1 MGDYPVATSQTT
13 PSSVPSSPSVLSGL
27 QWPPDMLG
35 QAMEAIVERVVP
47 KQRPRRLSQAPHG
60 IGDASALD
68 LSRWIEDAGMRLGVI
83 VEPKDR
89 TLLTAV
95 SLLAEGGPV
104 LVVTPAEH
112 GRRFFILL
120 GLDVRGRKVELLAPN
135 RIVARV
141 PISEVDSALA
151 GALAVPNQIAAFCAQ
166 AGLSQDGAR
175 TAERILSGRTGK
187 GELCSGFS
195 FAPAETGF
203 VARFVE
209 AGAVRVLVTSIVFY
223 LLAFGLFV
231 ASWWLIGSAAMEGHL
246 SRGWLLAW
254 AIMLLTFVVCR
265 GVAIWGAGRLAVHV
279 GGLTREGLLA
289 GILRLSPDTVRA
301 RGIGSLFGV
310 VLDADA
316 LDALARTGGPTLLA
330 DVVQCVCGVGVLLAG
345 AAPTAHAL
353 LLLLWL
359 LLAAFLVRRLYRR
372 VLAWADARLMLTDDL
387 VETMVG
393 YRTMMAQVPPGN
405 RHLGEERVLG
415 DYARKEAA
423 MDRDMSRLAVLIP
436 RGWLI
441 IAVAALAPSFAATR
455 GGTPLVAVSLGGILL
470 VYLALRRI
478 ALETGPGLAA
488 AFVAWRGTRP
498 ITAAALVPG
507 GPAEQVAVLPTEI
520 DDATQGRRAL
530 LVGRDVSYRYPG
542 RLEPVLRGADFE
554 VHRGDRVLVEGASG
568 SGKSTLGALLCGIRQ
583 PSGGLLLL
591 GGFDHHSLRPE
602 RWRQRVASVPQAHEN
617 HILSAPLLFNI
628 AMARR
633 WPPSGD
639 DVAEFEQICAEL
651 GLSGLLSRMPA
662 GIQQMVG
669 DSGWQLSQG
678 ERARV
683 CIARAL
689 AQQADV
695 RVLDESFATLDP
707 ETLDLVLACILR
719 RSETLLVVSHA

>member
-1 MGDYPVATSQTT
+1 
-13 PSSVPSSPSVLSGL
+13 
-27 QWPPDMLG
+27 
-35 QAMEAIVERVVP
+35 
-47 KQRPRRLSQAPHG
+47 
-60 IGDASALD
+60 
-68 LSRWIEDAGMRLGVI
+68 
-83 VEPKDR
+83 
-89 TLLTAV
+89 
-95 SLLAEGGPV
+95 
-104 LVVTPAEH
+104 
-112 GRRFFILL
+112 
-120 GLDVRGRKVELLAPN
+120 
-135 RIVARV
+135 
-141 PISEVDSALA
+141 
-151 GALAVPNQIAAFCAQ
+151 LAVPERIVAFCAQ
-166 AGLSQDGAR
+166 AGFSKEGTQ
-175 TAERILSGRTGK
+175 TAERILNQGTGM

-203 VARFVE
+203 FARFVE
-209 AGAVRVLVTSIVFY
+209 AGSVSVLVTSVVFY
-223 LLAFGLFV
+223 LLMFGLFI
-231 ASWWLIGSAAMEGHL
+231 ASWWLIGSAATEGHL

-265 GVAIWGAGRLAVHV
+265 GAALWGAGRLAVHV
-279 GGLTREGLLA
+279 GGITRERLLA
-289 GILRLSPDTVRA
+289 GILRLSSDTVRA
-301 RGIGSLFGV
+301 RGVGSLLGV

-316 LDALARTGGPTLLA
+316 LDALARTGGPTLIA
-330 DVVQCVCGVGVLLAG
+330 DVVQCLCGVLVLMAG
-345 AAPTAHAL
+345 AAPIAHAL
-353 LLLLWL
+353 FLLLWL
-359 LLAAFLVRRLYRR
+359 LVAAFLIRRLYRR

-393 YRTMMAQVPPGN
+393 YRTMVAQVPPEK
-405 RHLGEERVLG
+405 RHLGEDRVVD

-423 MDRDMSRLAVLIP
+423 MDREMARLAVLIP
-436 RGWLI
+436 RGWLVVA
-441 IAVAALAPSFAATR
+441 IAVMAPSFAATR

-470 VYLALRRI
+470 VYLALRRV

-498 ITAAALVPG
+498 ITAAAAVPN

-520 DDATQGRRAL
+520 DDATEGRRAL

-554 VHRGDRVLVEGASG
+554 VRRGDRVLVEGASG
-568 SGKSTLGALLCGIRQ
+568 SGKSTLGALLCGARQ

-602 RWRQRVASVPQAHEN
+602 RWRQRVASVPQSHEN

-633 WPPSGD
+633 WPPNND
-639 DVAEFEQICAEL
+639 DVTEFEQICAEL
-651 GLSGLLSRMPA
+651 GLSGLLARMPA

-689 AQQADV
+689 AQHADV

-707 ETLDLVLACILR
+707 ETLDLVLECILR

>member
-1 MGDYPVATSQTT
+1 
-13 PSSVPSSPSVLSGL
+13 
-27 QWPPDMLG
+27 MLG
-35 QAMEAIVERVVP
+35 QAMEAIAERVVL
-47 KQRPRRLSQAPHG
+47 RPRPHRLSPAPHG
-60 IGDASALD
+60 LGEASALD
-68 LSRWIEDAGMRLGVI
+68 LSRWIEDAGARLGVI
-83 VEPKDR
+83 VEPKDQ
-89 TLLTAV
+89 TLLTAQ

-104 LVVTPAEH
+104 LVVTPAAH

-120 GLDVRGRKVELLAPN
+120 GLCARGQKVELLAPS
-135 RIVARV
+135 RGVVRV
-141 PISEVDSALA
+141 PTGEVDSALA
-151 GALAVPNQIAAFCAQ
+151 GALSVLSQIATFCAR

-175 TAERILSGRTGK
+175 TAARILNAQTGK
-187 GELCSGFS
+187 GELCFGFS
-195 FAPAETGF
+195 FAPANTGF

-209 AGAVRVLVTSIVFY
+209 AGAVRVLGTSIVFY

-289 GILRLSPDTVRA
+289 GILRLSTDTVRA

-330 DVVQCVCGVGVLLAG
+330 DVVQCVCGAFVLLLG
-345 AAPTAHAL
+345 AAPTMHAL
-353 LLLLWL
+353 LLLFWMFFAIL
-359 LLAAFLVRRLYRR
+359 LVRRLYRR

-393 YRTMMAQVPPGN
+393 YRTMVAQVPPAN
-405 RHLGEERVLG
+405 RHLGEDRVLG
-415 DYARKEAA
+415 DYDRKEAA
-423 MDRDMSRLAVLIP
+423 MDREMSRLAVLIP

-441 IAVAALAPSFAATR
+441 VAVAALAPGFAATR

-470 VYLALRRI
+470 VYLALRRV

-488 AFVAWRGTRP
+488 AFVAWRNTRP
-498 ITAAALVPG
+498 IIAAARMQD

-554 VHRGDRVLVEGASG
+554 VRRGDRVLVEGPSG
-568 SGKSTLGALLCGIRQ
+568 SGKSTLGALLCGVRQ

-633 WPPSGD
+633 WPPSSE
-639 DVAEFEQICAEL
+639 DVIEFEQICAEL
-651 GLSGLLSRMPA
+651 GLSGLLARMPA

-707 ETLDLVLACILR
+707 ETLDLVLECILR

>member
-1 MGDYPVATSQTT
+1 VKAAPAN
-13 PSSVPSSPSVLSGL
+13 PSLGLEALAWPADTLS
-27 QWPPDMLG
+27 
-35 QAMEAIVERVVP
+35 QAMEAIAERVLP
-47 KQRPRRLSQAPHG
+47 KQRPRRLSSAPQG
-60 IGDASALD
+60 IGEASALD
-68 LSRWIEDAGMRLGVI
+68 LSRWLEDAGVRLGLI
-83 VEPKDR
+83 VEPKER
-89 TLLTAV
+89 TLLTTEA
-95 SLLAEGGPV
+95 LLAEGGPV
-104 LVVTPAEH
+104 LVVTPTGH
-112 GRRFFILL
+112 GRRFYVLL
-120 GLDVRGRKVELLAPN
+120 GRGARGRKVDLLAPD
-135 RIVARV
+135 RGVIRV
-141 PISEVDSALA
+141 STTDVDTVLA
-151 GALAVPNQIAAFCAQ
+151 GSLDVPAQVVAFCAQ
-166 AGLSQDGAR
+166 AGLSQEGAQA
-175 TAERILSGRTGK
+175 AERILNPGTGT

-195 FAPAETGF
+195 FAPSETGF
-203 VARFVE
+203 SARFAE
-209 AGAVRVLVTSIVFY
+209 AGGVRVLLTSIALYV
-223 LLAFGLFV
+223 LTFGLFV
-231 ASWWLIGSAAMEGHL
+231 ASWWLIGSAAMDGHL

-254 AIMLLTFVVCR
+254 SIMLLTFVICR
-265 GVAIWGAGRLAVHV
+265 GAALWGAGRLAVHV
-279 GGLTREGLLA
+279 GGLTRERLLA
-289 GILRLSPDTVRA
+289 GILRLSSDTVRA
-301 RGIGSLFGV
+301 RGVGSLLGV

-330 DVVQCVCGVGVLLAG
+330 DVAQCVCGVMVLMAG
-345 AAPTAHAL
+345 AAPIAHAL

-359 LLAAFLVRRLYRR
+359 LIAAFLVRRLYRR
-372 VLAWADARLMLTDDL
+372 VLAWADARLTLTDDL

-393 YRTMMAQVPPGN
+393 YRTMVAQVLPEN
-405 RHLGEERVLG
+405 RHLGEDRVVD

-423 MDRDMSRLAVLIP
+423 MDREMARLAVLIP

-441 IAVAALAPSFAATR
+441 VSIAALAPSFAATR

-470 VYLALRRI
+470 VYLALRRV
-478 ALETGPGLAA
+478 ALETGPGLAS

-498 ITAAALVPG
+498 ITAAAVVPDR
-507 GPAEQVAVLPTEI
+507 PAEQVAVLPTEI

-554 VHRGDRVLVEGASG
+554 VRRGDRILVEGASG
-568 SGKSTLGALLCGIRQ
+568 SGKSTLGALLCGVRQ

-602 RWRQRVASVPQAHEN
+602 RWRQRVASVPQSHEN

-633 WPPSGD
+633 WPPSSD
-639 DVAEFEQICAEL
+639 DVEEFEQICQEL

-707 ETLDLVLACILR
+707 ETLDIVLECILR

>member
-1 MGDYPVATSQTT
+1 MKARQVDHPFGLESFAWPADT
-13 PSSVPSSPSVLSGL
+13 LS
-27 QWPPDMLG
+27 
-35 QAMEAIVERVVP
+35 QAMEAIAERVLP
-47 KQRPRRLSQAPHG
+47 KRRPRRLSSAPQG
-60 IGDASALD
+60 IGEASALD
-68 LSRWIEDAGMRLGVI
+68 LSRWLEDAGARLGVI
-83 VEPKDR
+83 VEPKER
-89 TLLTAV
+89 TLLSVEA
-95 SLLAEGGPV
+95 LLAEGGPV
-104 LVVTPAEH
+104 LVVTPTGH
-112 GRRFFILL
+112 GRRFYILL
-120 GLDVRGRKVELLAPN
+120 GLRAGGRQVDLLAPN
-135 RIVARV
+135 QGVVRA
-141 PISEVDSALA
+141 STTEVDTVLA
-151 GALAVPNQIAAFCAQ
+151 GVLAVPERIVAFCAQ
-166 AGLSQDGAR
+166 AGFSKEGTQA
-175 TAERILSGRTGK
+175 AERILNQGTGM

-203 VARFVE
+203 FSRFVE
-209 AGAVRVLVTSIVFY
+209 AGSVSVLVTSVALY
-223 LLAFGLFV
+223 VLTFGLFI

-265 GVAIWGAGRLAVHV
+265 GAALWGAGRLAVHA
-279 GGLTREGLLA
+279 GGITRERLLA
-289 GILRLSPDTVRA
+289 GILRLSTDTVRA
-301 RGIGSLFGV
+301 RGVGSLLGV

-330 DVVQCVCGVGVLLAG
+330 DVAQCLCGVLVLMAG
-345 AAPTAHAL
+345 AAPMAHAVL
-353 LLLLWL
+353 LLFWL
-359 LLAAFLVRRLYRR
+359 LVAAFLVRRLYRR
-372 VLAWADARLMLTDDL
+372 VLAWADARLALTDDL

-393 YRTMMAQVPPGN
+393 YRTMVAQVPPEK
-405 RHLGEERVLG
+405 RHLGEDRVVD

-423 MDRDMSRLAVLIP
+423 MDREMARLAVLIP
-436 RGWLI
+436 RGWLVVAI
-441 IAVAALAPSFAATR
+441 AALVPRFAATR

-470 VYLALRRI
+470 VYLALRRV

-498 ITAAALVPG
+498 ITAAAAVPY

-520 DDATQGRRAL
+520 DDATEGRRAL

-554 VHRGDRVLVEGASG
+554 VRRGDRVLVEGASG
-568 SGKSTLGALLCGIRQ
+568 SGKSTLGALLCGARQ

-602 RWRQRVASVPQAHEN
+602 RWRQRVASVPQSHEN

-633 WPPSGD
+633 WPPNND
-639 DVAEFEQICAEL
+639 DVTEFEEICAEL
-651 GLSGLLSRMPA
+651 GLSGLLARMPA

-707 ETLDLVLACILR
+707 ETLDLVLECILR

>member
-1 MGDYPVATSQTT
+1 MGATLVPASPIPVT
-13 PSSVPSSPSVLSGL
+13 SSPSVLSAME
-27 QWPPDMLG
+27 WPSEMLG
-35 QAMEAIVERVVP
+35 QAMEAIAERVVP
-47 KQRPRRLSQAPHG
+47 KQRPHRLSQAPQA
-60 IGDASALD
+60 IGAASALD
-68 LSRWIEDAGMRLGVI
+68 LSRWIEDAGARLGVI

-89 TLLTAV
+89 TLLTTE

-104 LVVTPAEH
+104 LVVTPAEY

-120 GLDVRGRKVELLAPN
+120 GLCARGRQVELLAPS
-135 RIVARV
+135 RGVVRV
-141 PISEVDSALA
+141 SINDVDSALA
-151 GALAVPNQIAAFCAQ
+151 GARSVPSQIATFCAQ
-166 AGLSQDGAR
+166 ARLSRDGAR
-175 TAERILSGRTGK
+175 TAERILSGRTST
-187 GELCSGFS
+187 GEPCAGFS
-195 FAPAETGF
+195 FAPAENGF

-209 AGAVRVLVTSIVFY
+209 AGALPVLATSIIFY
-223 LLAFGLFV
+223 LLAFGIFV

-254 AIMLLTFVVCR
+254 VIMLLTFVVCR
-265 GVAIWGAGRLAVHV
+265 GVAIWGAGRLAVNV

-289 GILRLSPDTVRA
+289 GILRLSPDAVRA

-330 DVVQCVCGVGVLLAG
+330 DVVQCGCGVLVLLVG
-345 AAPTAHAL
+345 AAPTAHAF

-359 LLAAFLVRRLYRR
+359 LLAVFLVRRLYRR

-393 YRTMMAQVPPGN
+393 YRTMVAQVPPEN
-405 RHLGEERVLG
+405 RHLGEDRVLG
-415 DYARKEAA
+415 DYSRKEAA
-423 MDRDMSRLAVLIP
+423 MDREMSRLAVLIP

-441 IAVAALAPSFAATR
+441 TAVAALAPGFAATR

-470 VYLALRRI
+470 VYLALRRV

-498 ITAAALVPG
+498 IMAAASVPD

-554 VHRGDRVLVEGASG
+554 VRRGDRVLVEGASG
-568 SGKSTLGALLCGIRQ
+568 SGKSTLGALLCGVRQ

-633 WPPSGD
+633 WPPSGN

-651 GLSGLLSRMPA
+651 GLSDLLARMPA
-662 GIQQMVG
+662 GLQQMVG

-707 ETLDLVLACILR
+707 ETLDLVLGCILR

>member
-1 MGDYPVATSQTT
+1 MNASQD
-13 PSSVPSSPSVLSGL
+13 SLSAL
-27 QWPPDMLG
+27 EWPAEMLG
-35 QAMEAIVERVVP
+35 QAMEAIAERVVP
-47 KQRPRRLSQAPHG
+47 KQRTRRLSLAPQG
-60 IGDASALD
+60 VGEASALD
-68 LSRWIEDAGMRLGVI
+68 FSRWLEDAGARLGLI

-89 TLLTAV
+89 TLLTADA
-95 SLLAEGGPV
+95 LLLEGGPV
-104 LVVTPAEH
+104 LVATPTGQ
-112 GRRFFILL
+112 GRRFFVLL
-120 GLDVRGRKVELLAPN
+120 GLCARGRQVDLLAPN
-135 RIVARV
+135 RGVVRV
-141 PISEVDSALA
+141 PIAEVEAALA
-151 GALAVPNQIAAFCAQ
+151 GALDVPDQIVAFCAQ
-166 AGLSQDGAR
+166 AGLSPDGAR
-175 TAERILSGRTGK
+175 SAEWILNVRTGR
-187 GELCSGFS
+187 EALCSGFS

-209 AGAVRVLVTSIVFY
+209 AGAVRVLATTVGFY
-223 LLAFGLFV
+223 MLGFGLFV

-254 AIMLLTFVVCR
+254 AIMLMTFVVCR
-265 GVAIWGAGRLAVHV
+265 GAGVWGAGRLAVHI
-279 GGLTREGLLA
+279 GGLTRERLLA
-289 GILRLSPDTVRA
+289 GILRLSSDAVRA

-316 LDALARTGGPTLLA
+316 LDALARTGGPTLVA
-330 DVVQCVCGVGVLLAG
+330 DVAQCICGALVLLAG
-345 AAPTAHAL
+345 AAPVAHAL

-359 LLAAFLVRRLYRR
+359 LLAAFLVRRLHRR
-372 VLAWADARLMLTDDL
+372 LLDWADARLMLTDDL

-393 YRTMMAQVPPGN
+393 YRTMVAQVPPEK
-405 RHLGEERVLG
+405 RHLGEDRVLD
-415 DYARKEAA
+415 DYARKEEA
-423 MDRDMSRLAVLIP
+423 MDREMARLAVLIP
-436 RGWLI
+436 RGWLVVAI
-441 IAVAALAPSFAATR
+441 AALAPTFAATR
-455 GGTPLVAVSLGGILL
+455 GGSPQVAVSLGGIML
-470 VYLALRRI
+470 VYLALRRV

-488 AFVAWRGTRP
+488 AFVAWRSTKP
-498 ITAAALVPG
+498 IAAAAAAPD

-554 VHRGDRVLVEGASG
+554 VRRGDRVLIQGPSGA
-568 SGKSTLGALLCGIRQ
+568 GKSTLGALLCGLRQ

-633 WPPSGD
+633 WPPTSD
-639 DVAEFEQICAEL
+639 DIAEYEQICAEL
-651 GLSGLLSRMPA
+651 GLSALLARMPA

-683 CIARAL
+683 CVARAL
-689 AQQADV
+689 AQQAEV
-695 RVLDESFATLDP
+695 RVLDESFAALDP
-707 ETLDLVLACILR
+707 ETLDLVLECILR

>member
-1 MGDYPVATSQTT
+1 VPTS
-13 PSSVPSSPSVLSGL
+13 PASVPSSPSVLSAME
-27 QWPPDMLG
+27 WPPDMLG
-35 QAMEAIVERVVP
+35 QAMEAIAERVVP
-47 KQRPRRLSQAPHG
+47 KQRPRRLSQAPQG
-60 IGDASALD
+60 IGAASALD
-68 LSRWIEDAGMRLGVI
+68 LSRWIEDAGARLGVI
-83 VEPKDR
+83 VEPKER
-89 TLLTAV
+89 TLLTAEA
-95 SLLAEGGPV
+95 LLGEGGPV

-120 GLDVRGRKVELLAPN
+120 GLCAHGRQVELLAPS
-135 RIVARV
+135 RTVVRV
-141 PISEVDSALA
+141 PIGDVDSALT
-151 GALAVPNQIAAFCAQ
+151 GARSVPSQIAAFCAQ
-166 AGLSQDGAR
+166 ARLSQDGAR
-175 TAERILSGRTGK
+175 TAERVLSGQAGK
-187 GELCSGFS
+187 GEICSGFS
-195 FAPAETGF
+195 FAPAEAGF
-203 VARFVE
+203 LARFVE
-209 AGAVRVLVTSIVFY
+209 AGAVRVLVTSIIFY
-223 LLAFGLFV
+223 VLAFGLFV

-279 GGLTREGLLA
+279 GGLAREGLLA
-289 GILRLSPDTVRA
+289 GILRLSSDKVRA

-330 DVVQCVCGVGVLLAG
+330 DVVQCACGVMVLLLG
-345 AAPTAHAL
+345 AAPTVHAL

-359 LLAAFLVRRLYRR
+359 LLATFLVRRLYQR

-387 VETMVG
+387 VETMIG
-393 YRTMMAQVPPGN
+393 YRTMVAQVPPEN

-423 MDRDMSRLAVLIP
+423 MDREMSRLAVLIP

-441 IAVAALAPSFAATR
+441 VAVAALAPGFTATR
-455 GGTPLVAVSLGGILL
+455 GGTPLVVVSLGGILL
-470 VYLALRRI
+470 VYLALRRV

-488 AFVAWRGTRP
+488 ALVAWRNTRP
-498 ITAAALVPG
+498 IMAAASVPD
-507 GPAEQVAVLPTEI
+507 GPAEQVAVLPTEV

-530 LVGRDVSYRYPG
+530 LVGRDVSYCYPG
-542 RLEPVLRGADFE
+542 RLEPVLRGVDFE
-554 VHRGDRVLVEGASG
+554 VMRGDRILVEGASG
-568 SGKSTLGALLCGIRQ
+568 SGKSTLGALLCGVRQ

-633 WPPSGD
+633 WPPSSD

-651 GLSGLLSRMPA
+651 GLSGLLARMPA
-662 GIQQMVG
+662 GLQQMVG

-707 ETLDLVLACILR
+707 ESLDLVLECILR

>member
-1 MGDYPVATSQTT
+1 MATSRTLPVVVT
-13 PSSVPSSPSVLSGL
+13 SALAGVEWPS
-27 QWPPDMLG
+27 DMLG
-35 QAMEAIVERVVP
+35 QAMEAIAERVVP
-47 KQRPRRLSQAPHG
+47 KRRPRRLSPAPHG
-60 IGDASALD
+60 IGEVSALD
-68 LSRWIEDAGMRLGVI
+68 LSRWLEDAGARLGII
-83 VEPKDR
+83 VEHKDR
-89 TLLTAV
+89 TLLTAE

-104 LVVTPAEH
+104 LVVTPAGL

-120 GLDVRGRKVELLAPN
+120 GLRGRGRQVDILAPS
-135 RIVARV
+135 RGVVRV
-141 PISEVDSALA
+141 PITAVDAALA
-151 GALAVPNQIAAFCAQ
+151 GALSVPGHVAAFCAQ

-175 TAERILSGRTGK
+175 AAERILSASTGT
-187 GELCSGFS
+187 GELCTGFS
-195 FAPAETGF
+195 FAPAEKGF

-209 AGAVRVLVTSIVFY
+209 AGAVRVLVTTVCLYF
-223 LLAFGLFV
+223 LAFGLYV

-265 GVAIWGAGRLAVHV
+265 GAAIWGAGRLAVHV
-279 GGLTREGLLA
+279 GGLTRERLLA
-289 GILRLSPDTVRA
+289 GIFHLSSDTVRA

-330 DVVQCVCGVGVLLAG
+330 DVAQCVCGVCVLLAG
-345 AAPTAHAL
+345 AAPVAHGL

-393 YRTMMAQVPPGN
+393 YRTMVAQVPPEN
-405 RHLGEERVLG
+405 RHLGEDRVLG

-423 MDRDMSRLAVLIP
+423 MDREMARLAVLIP

-441 IAVAALAPSFAATR
+441 LAVAALVPGFTATR

-470 VYLALRRI
+470 VYMALRRV

-498 ITAAALVPG
+498 ITDAAAVPE

-554 VHRGDRVLVEGASG
+554 VRRGDRVLVEGASG
-568 SGKSTLGALLCGIRQ
+568 SGKSTLGALLCGVRQ

-633 WPPSGD
+633 WPPGGN

-651 GLSGLLSRMPA
+651 GLSGLLARMPA

-695 RVLDESFATLDP
+695 RVLDESFAMLDP
-707 ETLDLVLACILR
+707 ETLDIVLECILR

>member
-1 MGDYPVATSQTT
+1 VADSHGL
-13 PSSVPSSPSVLSGL
+13 PGAGVASPSVPSGL
-27 QWPPDMLG
+27 EWPADMLG
-35 QAMEAIVERVVP
+35 QAMEAIAERVVP
-47 KQRPRRLSQAPHG
+47 KQRPRRLSPAPHG
-60 IGDASALD
+60 IGEASALD
-68 LSRWIEDAGMRLGVI
+68 LSRWIEDAGARLGVI
-83 VEPKDR
+83 VEPKER
-89 TLLTAV
+89 TLLTAE

-104 LVVTPAEH
+104 LVVTPAGS
-112 GRRFFILL
+112 GRRFLVLL
-120 GLDVRGRKVELLAPN
+120 DLCAGGRQVELLAPS
-135 RIVARV
+135 RGVVRV
-141 PISEVDSALA
+141 PTAEVEAALA
-151 GALAVPNQIAAFCAQ
+151 GALIVPDPIAAFCRQ
-166 AGLSQDGAR
+166 AGLTQDGAQ
-175 TAERILSGRTGK
+175 AAQRILSTRSGQ

-203 VARFVE
+203 VARFIE
-209 AGAVRVLVTSIVFY
+209 AGAVRVLGTSIVFY
-223 LLAFGLFV
+223 LLAFGLYIV
-231 ASWWLIGSAAMEGHL
+231 SWWLIGSAAMEGHL

-279 GGLTREGLLA
+279 GGLTRERLLA
-289 GILRLSPDTVRA
+289 GILRLSSDTVRA
-301 RGIGSLFGV
+301 RGVGSLLGV

-330 DVVQCVCGVGVLLAG
+330 DLVQCACGVCVLLVG
-345 AAPTAHAL
+345 AAPTTHVVL
-353 LLLLWL
+353 LLFWL
-359 LLAAFLVRRLYRR
+359 VLAAFLVRRLYRR

-393 YRTMMAQVPPGN
+393 YRTMVAQVPPEN
-405 RHLGEERVLG
+405 RHLGEDRVLD

-423 MDRDMSRLAVLIP
+423 MDREMSRLAVLIP

-441 IAVAALAPSFAATR
+441 IAIAALTPGFAATR

-470 VYLALRRI
+470 IYLALRRV

-498 ITAAALVPG
+498 ITEAALDRG
-507 GPAEQVAVLPTEI
+507 APAEQVAVLPTEI

-554 VHRGDRVLVEGASG
+554 VRRGDRVLVEGASG
-568 SGKSTLGALLCGIRQ
+568 SGKSTLGAVLCGVRQ

-591 GGFDHHSLRPE
+591 GGFDHHSLRPV

-633 WPPSGD
+633 WPPSNE

-651 GLSGLLSRMPA
+651 GLSGLLARMPA

-707 ETLDLVLACILR
+707 ETLDLVLECILR

>member
-1 MGDYPVATSQTT
+1 
-13 PSSVPSSPSVLSGL
+13 
-27 QWPPDMLG
+27 MLG
-35 QAMEAIVERVVP
+35 QAMEAIAERVVP
-47 KQRPRRLSQAPHG
+47 KQRPRRLSSAPQG
-60 IGDASALD
+60 VGEASALD
-68 LSRWIEDAGMRLGVI
+68 FSRWLEDAGARLGMM

-89 TLLTAV
+89 TLLTAEA
-95 SLLAEGGPV
+95 LLAEGGPV
-104 LVVTPAEH
+104 LVAMPAGH
-112 GRRFFILL
+112 GRRFFVLL
-120 GLDVRGRKVELLAPN
+120 GLYRRGRQVDLLTPS
-135 RIVARV
+135 RGVVRV
-141 PISEVDSALA
+141 SITEVDAALA
-151 GALAVPNQIAAFCAQ
+151 GALAVPDQLVAFCAQ
-166 AGLSQDGAR
+166 AGLSPDGAR
-175 TAERILSGRTGK
+175 SAQRILNARTGR
-187 GELCSGFS
+187 EVLCSGFS
-195 FAPAETGF
+195 FSPAETGF

-209 AGAVRVLVTSIVFY
+209 AGAVRVLVTTIGFY
-223 LLAFGLFV
+223 LLGFGLFV

-254 AIMLLTFVVCR
+254 SIMLMTFVVCR
-265 GVAIWGAGRLAVHV
+265 GVGVWGAGRLAVHI
-279 GGLTREGLLA
+279 GGLTRERLLA
-289 GILRLSPDTVRA
+289 GILRLPPDTVRA

-330 DVVQCVCGVGVLLAG
+330 DVVQCICGALVLLIG
-345 AAPTAHAL
+345 AAPVTHTL

-359 LLAAFLVRRLYRR
+359 LLAAYLVHRLHRRL
-372 VLAWADARLMLTDDL
+372 LDWADARLMLTDDL

-393 YRTMMAQVPPGN
+393 YRTMVAQVPPEK
-405 RHLGEERVLG
+405 RHLGEDRILD

-423 MDRDMSRLAVLIP
+423 MDHEMARLALLIP
-436 RGWLI
+436 RGWLVVAI
-441 IAVAALAPSFAATR
+441 AALAPGFAATR
-455 GGTPLVAVSLGGILL
+455 GGTPQVAVSLGGVML
-470 VYLALRRI
+470 VYLALRRV

-488 AFVAWRGTRP
+488 AFVAWRSTKP
-498 ITAAALVPG
+498 IAAAAAAAD

-554 VHRGDRVLVEGASG
+554 VWRGDRVLIEGPSG
-568 SGKSTLGALLCGIRQ
+568 SGKSTLGALLCGLRQ

-591 GGFDHHSLRPE
+591 GGFDHHSLRSE

-633 WPPSGD
+633 WPPTND
-639 DVAEFEQICAEL
+639 DIAEYEQICVEL
-651 GLSGLLSRMPA
+651 GLSGLLARMPA

-683 CIARAL
+683 CVARAL

-695 RVLDESFATLDP
+695 RVLDESFAALDP
-707 ETLDLVLACILR
+707 ETLDQVLACILH

>member
-1 MGDYPVATSQTT
+1 MKARQVDHPLDHLLGLESFAWPADT
-13 PSSVPSSPSVLSGL
+13 LS
-27 QWPPDMLG
+27 
-35 QAMEAIVERVVP
+35 QAMEAIAERVLP
-47 KQRPRRLSQAPHG
+47 KRRPRRLSTAPQG
-60 IGDASALD
+60 IGEASALD
-68 LSRWIEDAGMRLGVI
+68 LSRWLEDAGARLGVI
-83 VEPKDR
+83 VEPKER
-89 TLLTAV
+89 TLLSVEA
-95 SLLAEGGPV
+95 LLAEGGPV
-104 LVVTPAEH
+104 LVVTPTGH
-112 GRRFFILL
+112 GRRFYILL
-120 GLDVRGRKVELLAPN
+120 GLRARGRQVDLLAPN
-135 RIVARV
+135 QGVVRV
-141 PISEVDSALA
+141 STTEVDTVLA
-151 GALAVPNQIAAFCAQ
+151 GVLAVPERIVVFCAQ
-166 AGLSQDGAR
+166 AGLSKEGTQA
-175 TAERILSGRTGK
+175 AERILNQGTGT

-203 VARFVE
+203 FARFVE
-209 AGAVRVLVTSIVFY
+209 AGSVSVLVTSVVFY
-223 LLAFGLFV
+223 GLTFGIFI

-265 GVAIWGAGRLAVHV
+265 GAALWGAGRLAVHV
-279 GGLTREGLLA
+279 GGITRERLLA
-289 GILRLSPDTVRA
+289 GILRLSTDTVRA
-301 RGIGSLFGV
+301 RGVGSLLGV

-330 DVVQCVCGVGVLLAG
+330 DVAQCLCGVLVLMAG
-345 AAPTAHAL
+345 AAPITHAV

-359 LLAAFLVRRLYRR
+359 FIAAFLVRRLHRR
-372 VLAWADARLMLTDDL
+372 VLAWADARLALTDDL

-393 YRTMMAQVPPGN
+393 YRTMVAQVPPEK
-405 RHLGEERVLG
+405 RHLGEDRVVD

-423 MDRDMSRLAVLIP
+423 MDREMARLAVLLP
-436 RGWLI
+436 RGWLVVSI
-441 IAVAALAPSFAATR
+441 AALAPRFAATR

-470 VYLALRRI
+470 VYLALRRV

-498 ITAAALVPG
+498 ITAAAAVPD

-520 DDATQGRRAL
+520 DDATEGRRAL

-554 VHRGDRVLVEGASG
+554 VWRGDRVLVEGASG
-568 SGKSTLGALLCGIRQ
+568 SGKSTLGALLCGARQ

-602 RWRQRVASVPQAHEN
+602 RWRQRVASVPQSHEN

-633 WPPSGD
+633 WPPNND
-639 DVAEFEQICAEL
+639 DVTEFEKICAEL
-651 GLSGLLSRMPA
+651 GLSGLLARMPA

-707 ETLDLVLACILR
+707 ETLDLVLKCILR

>member
-1 MGDYPVATSQTT
+1 
-13 PSSVPSSPSVLSGL
+13 
-27 QWPPDMLG
+27 MLG
-35 QAMEAIVERVVP
+35 QAMEAIAERVVP
-47 KQRPRRLSQAPHG
+47 KQRPRRLSPAPHG
-60 IGDASALD
+60 IGEASTLD
-68 LSRWIEDAGMRLGVI
+68 LSRWLEDAGARLGII

-89 TLLTAV
+89 TVLTAAA
-95 SLLAEGGPV
+95 LLAEGGPV
-104 LVVTPAEH
+104 LVVAPSKS

-120 GLDVRGRKVELLAPN
+120 GLRGRGRQVELLAPS
-135 RIVARV
+135 RAVACI
-141 PISEVDSALA
+141 PITEVDAALS
-151 GALAVPNQIAAFCAQ
+151 GAVAAAHRVAAFCTQ
-166 AGLSQDGAR
+166 AGLTEEGAR
-175 TAERILSGRTGK
+175 AAERILCARTG
-187 GELCSGFS
+187 GDELCSGYS
-195 FAPAETGF
+195 FAPADSGF

-209 AGAVRVLVTSIVFY
+209 AGAVGVLGTAIAFY

-231 ASWWLIGSAAMEGHL
+231 TSWWLIGSAAMEGHL
-246 SRGWLLAW
+246 SRGWLVAW

-279 GGLTREGLLA
+279 GGLMRERLLA
-289 GILRLSPDTVRA
+289 GILRLSSDTVRS
-301 RGIGSLFGV
+301 RGVGSLLGV

-330 DVVQCVCGVGVLLAG
+330 DVAQCLCGAIVLLLG
-345 AAPTAHAL
+345 AAPVMHLIL
-353 LLLLWL
+353 LFLWL
-359 LLAAFLVRRLYRR
+359 LLAAYLVRRLYRR
-372 VLAWADARLMLTDDL
+372 VVAWVDARLMLTEDL

-393 YRTMMAQVPPGN
+393 YRTMMAQVRPQH
-405 RHLGEERVLG
+405 RHLGEDRVVD

-423 MDRDMSRLAVLIP
+423 MDGEMARLAVLIP

-441 IAVAALAPSFAATR
+441 LAIAALAPNFVATR
-455 GGTPLVAVSLGGILL
+455 GGSPQVAVSLGGIMLL
-470 VYLALRRI
+470 YLALRRV

-498 ITAAALVPG
+498 ITAAASSGG

-554 VHRGDRVLVEGASG
+554 VRRGDRVLVEGASG
-568 SGKSTLGALLCGIRQ
+568 SGKSTLGALLCGVRQ

-602 RWRQRVASVPQAHEN
+602 RWRQRVASVPQSHEN

-689 AQQADV
+689 AQHADV
-695 RVLDESFATLDP
+695 RVLDESFAALDP
-707 ETLDLVLACILR
+707 ETLDIVLGCILR

>member
-1 MGDYPVATSQTT
+1 MSAMGSHPVDTRPA
-13 PSSVPSSPSVLSGL
+13 SVPAAPAVLSAMA
-27 QWPPDMLG
+27 WPPEMLG
-35 QAMEAIVERVVP
+35 QAMEAIAERVVP
-47 KQRPRRLSQAPHG
+47 KQRPRRLSPAPQG
-60 IGDASALD
+60 IGEANALD
-68 LSRWIEDAGMRLGVI
+68 LSRWIEDAGARLGVI

-89 TLLTAV
+89 TLLRAE

-120 GLDVRGRKVELLAPN
+120 GLCARGRQVELLAPS
-135 RIVARV
+135 RGVVRV
-141 PISEVDSALA
+141 STTEVDSALA
-151 GALAVPNQIAAFCAQ
+151 GDQSVPNQIAAFCAQ
-166 AGLSQDGAR
+166 ARLSRDGAR
-175 TAERILSGRTGK
+175 TAERILSARTGK
-187 GELCSGFS
+187 GELCFGFS
-195 FAPAETGF
+195 FAPAQTGF
-203 VARFVE
+203 SARFVE
-209 AGAVRVLVTSIVFY
+209 AGAVRVLGTSIAFY
-223 LLAFGLFV
+223 LIAFALYI

-265 GVAIWGAGRLAVHV
+265 GVAIWGAGRLAVHI

-330 DVVQCVCGVGVLLAG
+330 DVVQCACGAIVLLLG
-345 AAPTAHAL
+345 AAPIMHGL
-353 LLLLWL
+353 LLLLSL

-387 VETMVG
+387 VETMIG
-393 YRTMMAQVPPGN
+393 YRTMVAQVPPAN
-405 RHLGEERVLG
+405 RHLGEDRVLG

-423 MDRDMSRLAVLIP
+423 MDHEMSRLAVLIP

-441 IAVAALAPSFAATR
+441 VAVAALVPSFAATR
-455 GGTPLVAVSLGGILL
+455 GGTPLVAVSLGGIML
-470 VYLALRRI
+470 VYLALRRV

-498 ITAAALVPG
+498 IAAAASVPD

-554 VHRGDRVLVEGASG
+554 VRRGDRVLVEGASG
-568 SGKSTLGALLCGIRQ
+568 SGKSTLGALLCGVRQ

-628 AMARR
+628 AMARC
-633 WPPSGD
+633 WPPSND
-639 DVAEFEQICAEL
+639 DVAEFEQICTEL
-651 GLSGLLSRMPA
+651 GLSGLLARMPA

-689 AQQADV
+689 AQQADI

-707 ETLDLVLACILR
+707 ETLDLVLGCILR

>member
-1 MGDYPVATSQTT
+1 MKARQVDHPLGLESFAWPADT
-13 PSSVPSSPSVLSGL
+13 LS
-27 QWPPDMLG
+27 
-35 QAMEAIVERVVP
+35 QAMEAIAERVLP
-47 KQRPRRLSQAPHG
+47 KRRPRRLSSAPQG
-60 IGDASALD
+60 IGEASALD
-68 LSRWIEDAGMRLGVI
+68 LSRWLEDAGARLGVI
-83 VEPKDR
+83 VEPKER
-89 TLLTAV
+89 TLLSVEA
-95 SLLAEGGPV
+95 LLAEGGPV
-104 LVVTPAEH
+104 LVVTPTGH
-112 GRRFFILL
+112 GRRFYILL
-120 GLDVRGRKVELLAPN
+120 GLRAGGRQVDLLAPN
-135 RIVARV
+135 QGVVRA
-141 PISEVDSALA
+141 STTEVDTVLA
-151 GALAVPNQIAAFCAQ
+151 GVLAVPERIVAFCAQ
-166 AGLSQDGAR
+166 AGFSKEGTQA
-175 TAERILSGRTGK
+175 AERILNQGTGM

-203 VARFVE
+203 FARFVE
-209 AGAVRVLVTSIVFY
+209 AGSVSVLVTSIALYV
-223 LLAFGLFV
+223 LTFGLFI

-265 GVAIWGAGRLAVHV
+265 GAALWGAGRLAVHV
-279 GGLTREGLLA
+279 GGITRERLLA
-289 GILRLSPDTVRA
+289 GILRLSTDIVRA
-301 RGIGSLFGV
+301 RGVGSLLGV

-330 DVVQCVCGVGVLLAG
+330 DVAQCLCGVLVLMAG
-345 AAPTAHAL
+345 AAPIAHAVL
-353 LLLLWL
+353 LLFWL
-359 LLAAFLVRRLYRR
+359 LVAALLVRRLYRR
-372 VLAWADARLMLTDDL
+372 VLAWADARLALTDDL

-393 YRTMMAQVPPGN
+393 YRTMVAQVPPEK
-405 RHLGEERVLG
+405 RHLGEDRVVD

-423 MDRDMSRLAVLIP
+423 MDREMARLAVLLP
-436 RGWLI
+436 RGWLVVAI
-441 IAVAALAPSFAATR
+441 AALAPRFAATR

-470 VYLALRRI
+470 VYLALRRV

-498 ITAAALVPG
+498 ITAAAAVPD

-520 DDATQGRRAL
+520 DDATEGRRAL

-554 VHRGDRVLVEGASG
+554 VRRGDRVLVEGASG
-568 SGKSTLGALLCGIRQ
+568 SGKSTLGALLCGARQ

-602 RWRQRVASVPQAHEN
+602 RWRQRVASVPQSHEN

-633 WPPSGD
+633 WPPNND
-639 DVAEFEQICAEL
+639 DVTEFEKICAEL
-651 GLSGLLSRMPA
+651 GLSGLLARMPA

-707 ETLDLVLACILR
+707 ETLDLVLECILR